1 MRAKIEGIVLFVL
14 IVVLSVFLY
23 HWLSGYRNNLG
34 MLFNY
39 FCVLFIFGFLL
50 FPLRGLNKKEAVN
63 KRITLLGY
71 FKYLGRDIVLLVKAC
86 IYAVTS
92 ICRVILRLILQVFK
106 KNAQQVKGVQN
117 PD

>member
-1 MRAKIEGIVLFVL
+1 MRAKIEGVVLFVL
-14 IVVLSVFLY
+14 IVVVSALLY
-23 HWLSGYRNNLG
+23 HWLLGYRNNLG
-34 MLFNY
+34 VLFNY

-50 FPLRGLNKKEAVN
+50 FPLRGLNKKEAVD
-63 KRITLLGY
+63 KQITLLGY

-92 ICRVILRLILQVFK
+92 ILRIILRLALQIFK
-106 KNAQQVKGVQN
+106 KIQQIKDTHK